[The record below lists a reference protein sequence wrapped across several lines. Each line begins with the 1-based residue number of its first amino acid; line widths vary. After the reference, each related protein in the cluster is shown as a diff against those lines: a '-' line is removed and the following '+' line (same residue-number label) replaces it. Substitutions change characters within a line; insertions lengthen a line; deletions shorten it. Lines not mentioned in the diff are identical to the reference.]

1 MMKIVSTLAE
11 IIENES
17 TNEVVAKWFN
27 IKIMKDDEQI
37 GYAELFVSYDEDG
50 DEKSAY
56 INSIEIYEQFRN
68 CGYGSAALKA
78 IAAEHDGLYICPD
91 NEDAERLYARIG
103 EECGAPEELE
113 SEMDNWGV
121 MYRIDA

>member
-1 MMKIVSTLAE
+1 MMNQKITE
-11 IIENES
+11 NIINEE
-17 TNEVVAKWFN
+17 TNELVARWYN
-27 IKIMKDDEQI
+27 IDIYEGETKV

-56 INSIEIYEQFRN
+56 INSIEIYEAYRN
-68 CGYGSAALKA
+68 NGLGTKTLKE
-78 IAAEHDGLYICPD
+78 IAAEHNGVYICPD

-103 EECGAPEELE
+103 EETSAPDELE

-121 MYRIDA
+121 MYYIA